1 MVDDA
6 TSGRELKFRA
16 LANDLRQEISTGRWE
31 PGAKLPTE
39 KELMA
44 QRELS
49 LTTVRR
55 ALDELADDGLIVRR
69 QGSGSYVSTELR
81 PGAGAMRTIGV
92 LVPSTTEYYPRVLA
106 GVESALSGA
115 SARMVLACYHY
126 DAVEEERDMAALL
139 ASGIDGLL
147 AVPDLLSAPDTQKK
161 IESLFDLPVP
171 VVMLERRDVEARVS
185 DRSEYVCTDHAGG
198 AYDAVSHLRGLGH
211 ERVGLVCRYPN
222 PTGIWVVRGYKAAV
236 QDLALP
242 TLPIDT
248 APVSEWSLE
257 RAEAALHLLR
267 KSGATAAL
275 VFGDREA
282 AWIEAAAR
290 RAGVRIPEDL
300 ALVAYDDES
309 AAYADIP
316 LTAVSPP
323 KHELGRLAAET
334 LLQRVDG
341 NDKHAIHQITLRPPL
356 VIRDSCGAGETVEDS
371 KEEV

>member
-1 MVDDA
+1 MDDA

-16 LANDLRQEISTGRWE
+16 LAKDLRQEILSGRWE

-44 QRELS
+44 QRGLS

-69 QGSGSYVSTELR
+69 QGSGSYVSTDPR
-81 PGAGAMRTIGV
+81 AGAGAMRTIGV

-126 DAVEEERDMAALL
+126 DAAEEERDMASLM
-139 ASGIDGLL
+139 ASGIDGLI
-147 AVPDLLSAPDTQKK
+147 AVPDLLSAADSQKK
-161 IESLFDLPVP
+161 IEVLFNLPVP
-171 VVMLERRDVEARVS
+171 VVMLERRDTQARLS

-198 AYDAVSHLRGLGH
+198 AYDAVNHLRGLGH
-211 ERVGLVCRYPN
+211 ERIGLVCRYPN
-222 PTGIWVVRGYKAAV
+222 PTGIWVAQGYKAAV
-236 QDLALP
+236 HDVALP

-248 APVSEWSLE
+248 APAAEWSLE
-257 RAEAALHLLR
+257 RAEVALQELQ

-290 RAGVRIPEDL
+290 RADVRIPEDL

-334 LLQRVDG
+334 LLQRVEG
-341 NDKHAIHQITLRPPL
+341 NDLHAVHQITLRPPI
-356 VIRDSCGAGETVEDS
+356 VIRSSCGALEAAQPI
-371 KEEV
+371 KEKV

>member
-1 MVDDA
+1 MDDA

-16 LANDLRQEISTGRWE
+16 LAKDLRQEISEGRWE

-69 QGSGSYVSTELR
+69 QGSGSYVSTDLR
-81 PGAGAMRTIGV
+81 RGAGAMRTIGV
-92 LVPSTTEYYPRVLA
+92 LVPSATEYYPRVLA

-115 SARMVLACYHY
+115 SARMVLASYHY
-126 DAVEEERDMAALL
+126 DAVEEERDMASLL
-139 ASGIDGLL
+139 ASGIDGLI
-147 AVPDLLSAPDTQKK
+147 AVPDLLSAPNTQEK

-171 VVMLERRDVEARVS
+171 VVMLERRDFEARIS

-198 AYDAVSHLRGLGH
+198 AYDAVRHLRTLGH
-211 ERVGLVCRYPN
+211 EQIGLVCRHPN
-222 PTGIWVVRGYKAAV
+222 HTGNWVVQGYKDAV

-242 TLPIDT
+242 ALPIDT
-248 APVSEWSLE
+248 APASEWSLE

-267 KSGATAAL
+267 KSRTTAAL

-334 LLQRVDG
+334 LLQRVHG
-341 NDKHAIHQITLRPPL
+341 NDENVVHQITLRPPL
-356 VIRDSCGAGETVEDS
+356 VIRDSCGASDLTRAI